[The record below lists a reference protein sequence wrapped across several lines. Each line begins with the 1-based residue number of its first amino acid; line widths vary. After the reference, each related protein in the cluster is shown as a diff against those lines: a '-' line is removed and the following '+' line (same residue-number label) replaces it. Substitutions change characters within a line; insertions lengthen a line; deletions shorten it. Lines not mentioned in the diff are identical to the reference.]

1 MLIRI
6 SVILKGGNTVQAQE
20 KKKSFGFVRLG
31 KRSVVTLGA
40 EVKRELRLADGDVFE
55 LCVEDGKIIL
65 EPKKLIPADQQ
76 WFWTEEWQAGEREAQ
91 AEIEAG
97 KVKHFDSMTEFLT
110 DLGKEDEN

>member
-1 MLIRI
+1 M
-6 SVILKGGNTVQAQE
+6 QAFA
-20 KKKSFGFVRLG
+20 KRKSFGLVRLG
-31 KRSVVTLGA
+31 KRSVLTLGA

-55 LCVEDGKIIL
+55 LCVEDGRIIL

-97 KVKHFDSMTEFLT
+97 KVKSFNSMEDFLA
-110 DLGKEDEN
+110 DLSKDDED

>member
-1 MLIRI
+1 M
-6 SVILKGGNTVQAQE
+6 QAYA
-20 KKKSFGFVRLG
+20 KRKSFGLVRLG

-55 LCVEDGKIIL
+55 LCVEDGRIIL
-65 EPKKLIPADQQ
+65 EPKKFIPADQQ

-97 KVKHFDSMTEFLT
+97 NVKSFNSMEDFLA
-110 DLGKEDEN
+110 DLSKDDED

>member
-1 MLIRI
+1 M
-6 SVILKGGNTVQAQE
+6 SEILKGGNDVQAQA

-31 KRSVVTLGA
+31 KRTVVTLGA

-65 EPKKLIPADQQ
+65 ESKKLIPADQQ
-76 WFWTEEWQAGEREAQ
+76 WFWTEEWQVGEREAQ

-97 KVKHFDSMTEFLT
+97 KVKHFDSMEEFLT
-110 DLGKEDEN
+110 DLGKEDED